1 MEFNYDHIK
10 ENDKQFEVMGKQLKE
25 LLDAIKEDFDNI
37 KAIDEVSELYDV
49 IVEQLKKIC
58 DLG

>member
-1 MEFNYDHIK
+1 
-10 ENDKQFEVMGKQLKE
+10 MGKQLKE